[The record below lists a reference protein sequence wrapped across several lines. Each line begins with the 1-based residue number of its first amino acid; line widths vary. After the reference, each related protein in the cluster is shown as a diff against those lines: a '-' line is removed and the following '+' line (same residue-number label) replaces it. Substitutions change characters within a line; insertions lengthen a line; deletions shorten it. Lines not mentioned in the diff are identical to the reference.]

1 MIREKEKTTLYK
13 TGINKISWIVIMIEI
28 GKMILSMDKTSN
40 GMEEKWLTSF
50 ILGNNSV
57 IKGIIRR
64 P

>member
-28 GKMILSMDKTSN
+28 GKMILSMDKMSN
-40 GMEEKWLTSF
+40 GMEETWLISF

-57 IKGIIRR
+57 IKGVIRR